1 MGFAAHRPVETH
13 LEILDEVVEHP
24 QPLGILAI
32 IHICQRPDLGG
43 LPKVSDGSTA
53 AKAHAAPPEARTRRA
68 EGTHLERDVL
78 LVYPHFELLA
88 SDNVL
93 LRPCDVVFPGASV
106 STQMSE
112 SPIRLAS

>member
-43 LPKVSDGSTA
+43 LPKLMQLLLKLEHDAPKGLTSNEMCSLSILTSSSWRPTMFFFG
-53 AKAHAAPPEARTRRA
+53 HATSSS
-68 EGTHLERDVL
+68 LER
-78 LVYPHFELLA
+78 A
-88 SDNVL
+88 
-93 LRPCDVVFPGASV
+93 
-106 STQMSE
+106 
-112 SPIRLAS
+112 